1 MLRPCCGG
9 PALLSMFGATGSS
22 VAMFA
27 SSHRA
32 LFFVISTLM
41 LLVSAVIN
49 FRRSGGTVNKA
60 LVVAATCAAFVMGA
74 RTVGVL

>member
-49 FRRSGGTVNKA
+49 FRRSGGTVRRSSWPPP
-60 LVVAATCAAFVMGA
+60 A
-74 RTVGVL
+74 RHLSWAQEP